1 MQDSSSRPASPCH
14 APSHTTL
21 SADRDPNYL
30 RKHKRAYVVCVCVC
44 LCVCVPV
51 CAAIASVFKFC
62 AAASR
67 LSACLPL
74 PSLPLPYFILCK
86 SAFACAQIFEVN
98 ACKTLKLVN
107 FLSCIRNAA
116 NFCSLPA
123 SLPSPFPPLYVL
135 LLLLSIACR
144 LLLISASNLF
154 VFCVC
159 ATVRIRAACCL
170 LLAAACNITT
180 TTTKQQHKNNNVD
193 DTGTRLN

>member
-30 RKHKRAYVVCVCVC
+30 RKHKRAYVVCVC

-67 LSACLPL
+67 LSACLPPPF
-74 PSLPLPYFILCK
+74 PSLPAPLPYFILCK

-123 SLPSPFPPLYVL
+123 CLPSPFTSPPPL
-135 LLLLSIACR
+135 LSSSTA
-144 LLLISASNLF
+144 F
-154 VFCVC
+154 H
-159 ATVRIRAACCL
+159 CL
-170 LLAAACNITT
+170 PLAAYKCI
-180 TTTKQQHKNNNVD
+180 
-193 DTGTRLN
+193 

>member
-30 RKHKRAYVVCVCVC
+30 RKHKRAYVDCVCVCVQ
-44 LCVCVPV
+44 V

-62 AAASR
+62 GAASR
-67 LSACLPL
+67 LPASRCLPTSL
-74 PSLPLPYFILCK
+74 SPASLPLPYFILCK

-123 SLPSPFPPLYVL
+123 CFPSPSSFFFYCSSCFPL
-135 LLLLSIACR
+135 L
-144 LLLISASNLF
+144 
-154 VFCVC
+154 
-159 ATVRIRAACCL
+159 AACCL
-170 LLAAACNITT
+170 
-180 TTTKQQHKNNNVD
+180 
-193 DTGTRLN
+193 

>member
-30 RKHKRAYVVCVCVC
+30 RKHKRAYVVCI
-44 LCVCVPV
+44 CVCVPV

-67 LSACLPL
+67 LSACLPPPF
-74 PSLPLPYFILCK
+74 PSLRAPLSYFILCK

-107 FLSCIRNAA
+107 FLSQC
-116 NFCSLPA
+116 CQLLQSSGLSSLP
-123 SLPSPFPPLYVL
+123 LYPSPTTFFFYCLPLL
-135 LLLLSIACR
+135 
-144 LLLISASNLF
+144 
-154 VFCVC
+154 
-159 ATVRIRAACCL
+159 AACCL
-170 LLAAACNITT
+170 
-180 TTTKQQHKNNNVD
+180 
-193 DTGTRLN
+193 

>member
-30 RKHKRAYVVCVCVC
+30 RKHKRAYVVCVC
-44 LCVCVPV
+44 LCVCVCQCVLQLQVSLSFVWLPRG
-51 CAAIASVFKFC
+51 SLP
-62 AAASR
+62 ASR
-67 LSACLPL
+67 L
-74 PSLPLPYFILCK
+74 PSLPAPLPYFILCK

-123 SLPSPFPPLYVL
+123 SLPSPFTPPPTTFFFYCLPL
-135 LLLLSIACR
+135 L
-144 LLLISASNLF
+144 
-154 VFCVC
+154 
-159 ATVRIRAACCL
+159 AACCL
-170 LLAAACNITT
+170 
-180 TTTKQQHKNNNVD
+180 
-193 DTGTRLN
+193 

>member
-30 RKHKRAYVVCVCVC
+30 RKHKRAYVVCVC

-62 AAASR
+62 VAASR

-74 PSLPLPYFILCK
+74 PFLPAPLPYFILCK

-123 SLPSPFPPLYVL
+123 SLPSPFTPPPTTFFFYCLPL
-135 LLLLSIACR
+135 L
-144 LLLISASNLF
+144 
-154 VFCVC
+154 
-159 ATVRIRAACCL
+159 AACCL
-170 LLAAACNITT
+170 
-180 TTTKQQHKNNNVD
+180 
-193 DTGTRLN
+193 